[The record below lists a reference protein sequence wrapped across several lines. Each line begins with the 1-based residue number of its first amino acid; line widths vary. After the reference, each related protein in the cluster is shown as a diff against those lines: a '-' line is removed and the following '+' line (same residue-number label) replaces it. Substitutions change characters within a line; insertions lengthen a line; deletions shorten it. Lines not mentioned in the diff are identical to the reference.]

1 MLKILIN
8 QIQQES
14 KTNVLDEKIKK
25 LKKEMYSLD
34 RSVDKHTI
42 DKMTLI
48 DNINDIELFMEQ
60 TVGKILEIEE
70 NCKDL
75 Y

>member
-1 MLKILIN
+1 
-8 QIQQES
+8 
-14 KTNVLDEKIKK
+14 
-25 LKKEMYSLD
+25 MYSLD